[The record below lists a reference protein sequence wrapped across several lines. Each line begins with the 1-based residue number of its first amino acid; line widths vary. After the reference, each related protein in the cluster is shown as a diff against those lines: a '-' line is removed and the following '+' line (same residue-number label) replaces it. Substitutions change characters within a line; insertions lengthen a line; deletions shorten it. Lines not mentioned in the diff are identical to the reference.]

1 MELEEKQA
9 QECRQTGEEAPDAG
23 GQEDFEELI
32 RGKYKEFFDRRV
44 KKILDG
50 RLRAMRQENMRLR
63 EQQQRQKEEAAER
76 LCRLREQEGEVRR
89 VHPEFNWQEE
99 LKNPLFGQLVLAGAE
114 AMAAY
119 ETVHRQEMLE
129 QAMRYAASRTRKQV
143 AGSVMSGM
151 GRVAENG
158 GRSIAVTGSDPS
170 KLTSK
175 ELADIRRRVRDGE
188 KIRV

>member
-63 EQQQRQKEEAAER
+63 RPPGGFAA
-76 LCRLREQEGEVRR
+76 C
-89 VHPEFNWQEE
+89 
-99 LKNPLFGQLVLAGAE
+99 
-114 AMAAY
+114 
-119 ETVHRQEMLE
+119 
-129 QAMRYAASRTRKQV
+129 
-143 AGSVMSGM
+143 GS
-151 GRVAENG
+151 
-158 GRSIAVTGSDPS
+158 
-170 KLTSK
+170 
-175 ELADIRRRVRDGE
+175 RRVRCAGC
-188 KIRV
+188 IRSSTGRRS

>member
-63 EQQQRQKEEAAER
+63 EQQQRQKEEAAGR
-76 LCRLREQEGEVRR
+76 LCRLREQVSQRM
-89 VHPEFNWQEE
+89 
-99 LKNPLFGQLVLAGAE
+99 
-114 AMAAY
+114 MAREY
-119 ETVHRQEMLE
+119 CCQ
-129 QAMRYAASRTRKQV
+129 
-143 AGSVMSGM
+143 
-151 GRVAENG
+151 
-158 GRSIAVTGSDPS
+158 SD
-170 KLTSK
+170 
-175 ELADIRRRVRDGE
+175 RRRGQDVR
-188 KIRV
+188 KPVLLPFCLAVYAL